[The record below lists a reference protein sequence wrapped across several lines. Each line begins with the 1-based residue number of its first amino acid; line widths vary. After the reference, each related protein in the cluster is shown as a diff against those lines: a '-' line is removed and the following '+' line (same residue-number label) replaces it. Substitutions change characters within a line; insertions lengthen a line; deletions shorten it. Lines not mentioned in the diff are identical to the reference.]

1 MLTSTTVAKSNHILS
16 FKKAPSS
23 RLVGHSRGKPQPH
36 IQGDSSNLLAMKI
49 NACSC
54 RNYSDVLCKC
64 TRYLIGPYGSPDI
77 QPFFEGLDASIPH
90 SKTPAWSVR
99 VLQFTHFLL
108 EKGFCLIPKEQNK
121 WSEGSDS
128 YLSNLLTPWGWE
140 ASALFPHTKNT
151 TCEHRSDSLLPC
163 GMGCLWMRFRWN
175 CWNSLPVV
183 ESYASIKLPPS
194 GRKLSQHETLS

>member
-1 MLTSTTVAKSNHILS
+1 MQMYTIFDRTVWESRNTTLFWRSRCKYTPQQDSCLICTS
-16 FKKAPSS
+16 
-23 RLVGHSRGKPQPH
+23 
-36 IQGDSSNLLAMKI
+36 
-49 NACSC
+49 
-54 RNYSDVLCKC
+54 
-64 TRYLIGPYGSPDI
+64 
-77 QPFFEGLDASIPH
+77 
-90 SKTPAWSVR
+90 

-128 YLSNLLTPWGWE
+128 YLSNLLTPWGLE

-194 GRKLSQHETLS
+194 GRKLPQHETVLVVKSYPSIKLPPSSSKLSQHEVPSQH